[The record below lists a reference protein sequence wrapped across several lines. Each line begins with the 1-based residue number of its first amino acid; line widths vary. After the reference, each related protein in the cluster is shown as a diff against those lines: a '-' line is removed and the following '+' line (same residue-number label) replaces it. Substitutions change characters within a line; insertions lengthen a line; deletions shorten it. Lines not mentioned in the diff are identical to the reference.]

1 MSTICRQ
8 SGRTATVLMIVLLGI
23 AGCGGSSSSPRSS
36 ASGPPVRLSR
46 VRLTGKAEIPRGAAD
61 GSGYAVI
68 AIHRGST
75 VCWRF
80 AHLHGF
86 LNATLAQ
93 LHVGLS
99 GSAGRVLQPLSTGPR
114 LRHRGCVQTGPA
126 TVRAIELDPSNY
138 YVDVQSKLYPAGA
151 VRGQL

>member
-1 MSTICRQ
+1 
-8 SGRTATVLMIVLLGI
+8 
-23 AGCGGSSSSPRSS
+23 
-36 ASGPPVRLSR
+36 VRLYR
-46 VRLTGKAEIPRGAAD
+46 VELTGKADIPKGAANAT
-61 GSGYAVI
+61 GWAVI
-68 AIHRGST
+68 AIHRDST

-86 LNATLAQ
+86 FDATLAQ

-99 GSAGRVLQPLSTGPR
+99 GAAGRVAQRLSTGPR
-114 LRHRGCVQTGPA
+114 LRHRGCVRTSPA

-151 VRGQL
+151 IRGQL

>member
-1 MSTICRQ
+1 
-8 SGRTATVLMIVLLGI
+8 
-23 AGCGGSSSSPRSS
+23 
-36 ASGPPVRLSR
+36 
-46 VRLTGKAEIPRGAAD
+46 LTGKAEIPKGAAD

-68 AIHRGST
+68 AIHRGSI

-86 LNATLAQ
+86 RGATLAQ
-93 LHVGLS
+93 LHVGFS
-99 GSAGRVLQPLSTGPR
+99 GWAGRVVQPLSTGPR
-114 LRHRGCVQTGPA
+114 LRHRGCVPTTSA

-138 YVDVQSKLYPAGA
+138 YVDVQSKRYPAGA